1 MAPELARFA
10 SGCSISVR
18 ESDAGMHQHGEE
30 HLDEQAAEQDD
41 PTRLHGTPVIICVG
55 KPRLRQDGA
64 PPPPTPGNHC
74 TQVFKT
80 SPWLLDANQLPEI

>member
-55 KPRLRQDGA
+55 KPRCSQSFYVRQDGA
-64 PPPPTPGNHC
+64 PPPTHHVVC
-74 TQVFKT
+74 
-80 SPWLLDANQLPEI
+80 QLGKK